1 MALDRATI
9 YLLRF
14 FSIFLNDL
22 AIDIKN
28 LNSGILID
36 DYNLTILLYA
46 DDIVLLAPSPEK
58 LQKQIDYVHQ
68 WCKKWRMNVNS
79 EKTQIV
85 HFRPKRH
92 PLSSFV
98 WKYGNEILSTVPT
111 YRYLGVY
118 LNEHLDFK
126 IMADAMATAA
136 SRALGSLRYKLNN
149 LKECRYDTIT
159 KLYSCCIVPILDY
172 GSAVWGFNT
181 FSKPETIHR
190 FAANS
195 MIEGDMGWLP
205 CIYRRRLSMLNFWN
219 RLVLC
224 DQSRLLHKV
233 FVWDKFFIN
242 TKSWTSEIKEIMSM
256 CGQPQCFSINA
267 QCDMVSAFNALSTL
281 NENKWGNNIYSIP

>member
-1 MALDRATI
+1 MHHLKCLYFAIKSI
-9 YLLRF
+9 YSSSFASVRINNLYTQNFDIPIGVRQGDNLSPTL

-98 WKYGNEILSTVPT
+98 WKYGNEIFLHTV
-111 YRYLGVY
+111 
-118 LNEHLDFK
+118 
-126 IMADAMATAA
+126 I
-136 SRALGSLRYKLNN
+136 
-149 LKECRYDTIT
+149 
-159 KLYSCCIVPILDY
+159 
-172 GSAVWGFNT
+172 
-181 FSKPETIHR
+181 
-190 FAANS
+190 
-195 MIEGDMGWLP
+195 
-205 CIYRRRLSMLNFWN
+205 
-219 RLVLC
+219 
-224 DQSRLLHKV
+224 
-233 FVWDKFFIN
+233 
-242 TKSWTSEIKEIMSM
+242 
-256 CGQPQCFSINA
+256 
-267 QCDMVSAFNALSTL
+267 
-281 NENKWGNNIYSIP
+281 